1 MMMEPPQNIRLLKA
15 IVIGLGVL
23 IFVGLAVVVA
33 TIISRAGRLAAPV
46 TSATPVAAVTT
57 EIMGGAPA
65 AFGAKK
71 LDLPPGSRLVEIRPD
86 GDRLILRLRQVGGNE
101 QLVVISLIS
110 GERLGVIDLGAG
122 VATGPSPAV
131 SPTQE

>member
-1 MMMEPPQNIRLLKA
+1 MVMEPPQNIRLLKA

-33 TIISRAGRLAAPV
+33 TIISRAGRLGTPVAA
-46 TSATPVAAVTT
+46 ATPVAAITT
-57 EIMGGAPA
+57 EIMSGAPA
-65 AFGAKK
+65 AFGNKK

-101 QLVVISLIS
+101 QLVVLSLVT
-110 GERLGVIDLGAG
+110 GERLGLIDLGAG

-131 SPTQE
+131 SQTQE